1 MCKLVYTLYT
11 DKYKTLLRKTKEH
24 VKKEKEKEKMEEGK
38 KIMNLFLQRVI

>member
-24 VKKEKEKEKMEEGK
+24 VKKK
-38 KIMNLFLQRVI
+38 KKKKKKWRPPSSAHGPEV